1 MKQKY
6 FQIFMKYVSL
16 NVLGMI
22 GLSCYILAD
31 TFFVAKGLGS
41 NGLTALNLSISIYS
55 FIHGTGLMIGI
66 GGATSFAVLKALKK
80 SKESNT
86 VFTNAVIIGLIAGL
100 IYLLIGVFLSQDL
113 SILLGADEITL
124 PLTNI
129 YLKTLLI
136 GAPFFILNNILIAF
150 VRNDGDPR
158 LSMLAMLIGSLSN
171 IVLDYIF
178 IFPFKMGMF
187 GAAFA
192 TVLAPV
198 ISIAILSSQF
208 FRKRNSF
215 HLDKLK
221 LEFHYFKEILSL
233 GVSSF
238 ITEISSGIVLIIF
251 NLIILNLA
259 GNIGVAAYG
268 IVANIALVAI
278 SIFVGIAQGV
288 QPIISNNFGTSNY
301 VVIKKILKYALSL
314 SLLFSILLYGT
325 ILLFSNHLIDAFNSE
340 NNTKLAMLASDGL
353 YLYFIGF
360 FFAGI
365 NIILSYFYSSI
376 LQPAKAFAVSI
387 CRGCAALIPIV
398 LLMSSFFG
406 LNGVWLSFP
415 MAELITLILSL
426 VFYLNTKKTLI

>member
-1 MKQKY
+1 
-6 FQIFMKYVSL
+6 MKYVSL

-41 NGLTALNLSISIYS
+41 NGLTALNLSISVYS

-66 GGATSFAVLKALKK
+66 GGATSFAILKALKK
-80 SKESNT
+80 QKECNT
-86 VFTNAVIIGLIAGL
+86 VFTNAAIIGIIAGL
-100 IYLLIGVFLSQDL
+100 IYLLLGIFLSQKL
-113 SILLGADEITL
+113 STLLGADDITL
-124 PLTNI
+124 PLTNV

-136 GAPFFILNNILIAF
+136 GAPFFIFNNILIAF

-158 LSMLAMLIGSLSN
+158 LSMFAMLIGSFSN

-192 TVLAPV
+192 TVLAPI
-198 ISIAILSSQF
+198 ISIAILSSHF
-208 FRKRNSF
+208 IKKKNSF
-215 HLDKLK
+215 HIDKLK
-221 LEFHYFKEILSL
+221 LEFQHIKEILSL

-251 NLIILNLA
+251 NLIILKLA

-288 QPIISNNFGTSNY
+288 QPIISNNFGISNY

-314 SLLFSILLYGT
+314 SILFSILLYGT
-325 ILLFSNHLIDAFNSE
+325 ILLCSNQLIEAFNGE
-340 NNTKLAMLASDGL
+340 HNTQLASLALDGL
-353 YLYFIGF
+353 HLYFIGF

-376 LQPAKAFAVSI
+376 VQPAKAFAVSI

-398 LLMSSFFG
+398 LLLSSLLG

-415 MAELITLILSL
+415 LAELITLVISL
-426 VFYLNTKKTLI
+426 VFYAKTGKTLK